1 MTEEL
6 LFRKQV
12 YRKLTELVKQGIV
25 LYDIF
30 EDIDIPKTTNMNGI
44 TLNLSALSQA
54 DIYEISKKLQNIT
67 FSKKMTA
74 HTENTIHPEPA
85 QVYVKPTPT
94 YKRMRL
100 TKTQKTILSAI

>member
-12 YRKLTELVKQGIV
+12 YRKLTELVKQGVV

-54 DIYEISKKLQNIT
+54 DIY
-67 FSKKMTA
+67 
-74 HTENTIHPEPA
+74 
-85 QVYVKPTPT
+85 
-94 YKRMRL
+94 
-100 TKTQKTILSAI
+100 